1 MHTIALL
8 GALDT
13 KGVEYAFVQ
22 ELLHRRGFRTL
33 VIDVGVLGPP
43 AITPDVTRNDVAAA
57 AGEDLEQLVAAGDR
71 GRAMATMSRGAAMLV
86 PQLHAAGRLD
96 GILAL
101 GGSGG
106 SSVACAAMRA
116 LPLGVPKVMVSTVAG
131 GDVSG
136 YVGVSDIVMVPS
148 IVDVAGINRISRE
161 VFSRAAGALCGMLE
175 TAVPPGDDRPLIAA
189 SMFGNTTQCVDAAK
203 GVLEQAGYEVL
214 VFHATGTG
222 GRTMESLIAAGR
234 ITGVLDVTTTEWA
247 DQLVGGVL
255 AAGTE
260 RLEAAARHGVPAV
273 VAPGCLDM
281 VNFWAPSTVPPALV
295 ARRFYPHNA
304 NVTLMRTTPDECQQ
318 LGKILAEKLNLSQGP
333 VRLLLP
339 LKGWS
344 MIDAPGGPFWWP
356 EANEAFRMAIKQH
369 LRADIPV
376 LELDVN
382 VNDPLFARTAAENL
396 LQLISPAATPLQDR
410 EALRGS
416 VITFGRGST

>member
-1 MHTIALL
+1 
-8 GALDT
+8 
-13 KGVEYAFVQ
+13 
-22 ELLHRRGFRTL
+22 
-33 VIDVGVLGPP
+33 
-43 AITPDVTRNDVAAA
+43 
-57 AGEDLEQLVAAGDR
+57 
-71 GRAMATMSRGAAMLV
+71 MLV

-136 YVGVSDIVMVPS
+136 YVGVSDIVMIPS

-234 ITGVLDVTTTEWA
+234 ITGVLDITTTEWA

-281 VNFWAPSTVPPALV
+281 VNFWAPSTVPPALA